1 MRRLAGALTV
11 GAACLMLTAAA
22 AMTTAEGP
30 RNTLVPGDHAR
41 YAPGVFPDRIILLVT
56 ADPSRSQTVNWRTR
70 PALNETRAQI
80 VRAHGGVGLHLDAET
95 VTGSSRKLVAENGL
109 AHHHSVTFLGL
120 QPDTL
125 YAYRVAGADT
135 WSEWLQFRTATEAHA
150 PFSFIYFGDA
160 QNSVKSHFAR
170 VIREAFAE
178 APRAALMLHAGDLVN
193 LRDGIHDDEWG
204 EWFEAGG
211 FLHAMIPSLPVAGN
225 HEYVYSEGAG
235 EAPERLLSSHWPL
248 QFSVPPNGPDGMQ
261 ETVYYTNY
269 QGVLFVALDSTLA
282 LEDEALA
289 ASQAAWLDALLTA
302 QARRWTIISHHHP
315 MFSVSLGRDN
325 PVLRAHWKPVFDRH
339 GVDLVLQGHDH
350 TYGRGTGVAG
360 GTNVAEG
367 AQVADAATGTVYV
380 VSVAGPKM
388 YLATEEARAQMAR
401 TGEDV
406 QLFQIIEVQE
416 HRLLYESRTA
426 IGEIYDA
433 FEIVRDADGGR
444 RILDWQPLEVPASRC
459 GNPVLARPTRCW
471 EGTELVH

>member
-1 MRRLAGALTV
+1 MAAAGLILA
-11 GAACLMLTAAA
+11 AATGMTAAEA
-22 AMTTAEGP
+22 P
-30 RNTLVPGDHAR
+30 RNTLVPGDQAR
-41 YAPGVFPDRIILLVT
+41 YGASAFPDRIVLVVT

-70 PALNETRAQI
+70 PALDQTRAQI
-80 VRAHGGVGLHLDAET
+80 VQAHAGVGLHLDAAT
-95 VTGSSRKLVAENGL
+95 VTGSARALVAENGL
-109 AHHHSVTFLGL
+109 AHHHSVTFQSL

-125 YAYRVAGADT
+125 YAYRVAGSDT
-135 WSEWLQFRTATEAHA
+135 WSEWLQFRTAAEGHA

-204 EWFEAGG
+204 EWFDAGG
-211 FLHAMIPSLPVAGN
+211 FLHAMIPSLPVTGN
-225 HEYVYSEGAG
+225 HEYVYLEGSG
-235 EAPERLLSSHWPL
+235 ETPQRLLSSHWPL
-248 QFSVPPNGPDGMQ
+248 QFSVPGNGPDGLQ

-269 QGVLFVALDSTLA
+269 QGVLFVVLDSTLA

-289 ASQAAWLDALLTA
+289 ASQAAWLDALLTT

-350 TYGRGTGVAG
+350 TYGRGTGSAG
-360 GTNVAEG
+360 ATNVAEG
-367 AQVADAATGTVYV
+367 AQVTDASAGTVYV

-388 YLATEEARAQMAR
+388 YLVTDEARAQMAR

-406 QLFQIIEVQE
+406 QLFQIIEVQQD
-416 HRLLYESRTA
+416 RLLYESRTA

-433 FEIVRDADGGR
+433 FEIVRDAEGGR
-444 RILDWQPLEVPASRC
+444 RILDRQPLEVPASRC
-459 GNPVLARPTRCW
+459 GNPALPRPTRCW